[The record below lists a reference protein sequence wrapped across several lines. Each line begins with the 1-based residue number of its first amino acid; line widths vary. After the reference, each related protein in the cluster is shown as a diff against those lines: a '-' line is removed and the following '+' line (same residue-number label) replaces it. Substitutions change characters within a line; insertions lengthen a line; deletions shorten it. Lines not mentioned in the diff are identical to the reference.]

1 MYILIVFIFKLIPCM
16 QPTIFKY
23 IIVFFWFRNPDS
35 MPGTV
40 LLSWN
45 AEETIFLDNLIR
57 SRNLSQFRNNLADTC
72 GGARWARSSRW
83 LQGNCPAGRKLN
95 GPLGKVGLDDRDDLL
110 TFTLA
115 AGCGSGWML
124 LTPPLHLE
132 VHQPS
137 LRQLILSQSY
147 VLGLPGEGW
156 RWPASWPR
164 LALAPSRRM

>member
-1 MYILIVFIFKLIPCM
+1 M
-16 QPTIFKY
+16 QPTIFMY
-23 IIVFFWFRNPDS
+23 IIVFLVQKSIFYARA
-35 MPGTV
+35 PGTV

-45 AEETIFLDNLIR
+45 AEETICLDNLIR

-115 AGCGSGWML
+115 AS
-124 LTPPLHLE
+124 P
-132 VHQPS
+132 V
-137 LRQLILSQSY
+137 
-147 VLGLPGEGW
+147 V
-156 RWPASWPR
+156 
-164 LALAPSRRM
+164 ALAGCC

>member
-1 MYILIVFIFKLIPCM
+1 M

-23 IIVFFWFRNPDS
+23 IIVFFWFRNLDS

-57 SRNLSQFRNNLADTC
+57 SRNLSQFRNNLADAC
-72 GGARWARSSRW
+72 GARARSSRW

-95 GPLGKVGLDDRDDLL
+95 GPLGKVGLDDHDDLL

-115 AGCGSGWML
+115 AS
-124 LTPPLHLE
+124 P
-132 VHQPS
+132 V
-137 LRQLILSQSY
+137 
-147 VLGLPGEGW
+147 V
-156 RWPASWPR
+156 
-164 LALAPSRRM
+164 ALAGCC